1 MNGVSSAL
9 LIVSMVLF
17 LGCEDKET
25 KAENYDLRVENQNL
39 KNQNDE
45 LNQTAVDA
53 NNSVANA
60 EQAIEDA
67 RVEAEALAKAEAEKQ
82 EALRQ
87 KAEETPMQISN
98 IHIANVTENGTELK
112 SDGESSAVFSK
123 YDVNYI
129 QWSVDYTN
137 NVAIAK
143 MKANGKLYIQ
153 FIDKN
158 GYISSQQGYFYNSDG
173 DYVDYTTVKEISD
186 NDIENGTWSGTL
198 GSESSGA
205 FERGKWIVRFYW
217 DNNNKGKATTYL
229 GEESFEIR

>member
-9 LIVSMVLF
+9 VIVSMVLF
-17 LGCEDKET
+17 LGCDNKSDKV
-25 KAENYDLRVENQNL
+25 AELEG
-39 KNQNDE
+39 E
-45 LNQTAVDA
+45 LNDTKTELNDTKTELVDA

-67 RVEAEALAKAEAEKQ
+67 RVEAEARAKEEAEKQ

-87 KAEETPMQISN
+87 TAEEKPVSISN

-229 GEESFEIR
+229 GEGSFEIR